1 MDGRSL
7 SDGLHQALEAKEGLE
22 ITEENQT
29 QASITIQNFFRMYP
43 ALSGMTGTAKT
54 EEKNLTVYI
63 TWKLCRFRQ
72 IVQSFVKTK
81 DVVYVTADAKY
92 KAVREDVLKHNKQG
106 RPILIGTMSIL
117 QSETVARYLDE
128 ANITYQ
134 LLNAK
139 AQNKKLI

>member
-1 MDGRSL
+1 MVYTKLLKQRRLRNHRRKSN
-7 SDGLHQALEAKEGLE
+7 
-22 ITEENQT
+22 T
-29 QASITIQNFFRMYP
+29 SIHYNSKLLPYVSSTIWYDRY
-43 ALSGMTGTAKT
+43 SKT

-81 DVVYVTADAKY
+81 DVVYVTADTKY

>member
-1 MDGRSL
+1 
-7 SDGLHQALEAKEGLE
+7 
-22 ITEENQT
+22 
-29 QASITIQNFFRMYP
+29 MYP
-43 ALSGMTGTAKT
+43 ALSGMTGTAKRKK
-54 EEKNLTVYI
+54 KNLTVYI

-81 DVVYVTADAKY
+81 DVVYVTADTKY